1 MVRGLPFHI
10 PDGLRHRFM
19 EDNVG
24 GQNVRGETV
33 AVPAPYFFGPTSS
46 GFRQIG

>member
-1 MVRGLPFHI
+1 
-10 PDGLRHRFM
+10 M

-24 GQNVRGETV
+24 GQNMRDETAAVRV
-33 AVPAPYFFGPTSS
+33 QDFFGPTSS